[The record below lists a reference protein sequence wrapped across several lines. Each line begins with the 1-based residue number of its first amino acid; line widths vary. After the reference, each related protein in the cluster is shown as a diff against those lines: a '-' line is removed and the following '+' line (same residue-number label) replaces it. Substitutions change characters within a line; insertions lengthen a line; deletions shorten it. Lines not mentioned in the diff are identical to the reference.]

1 MVNYIAILTDL
12 EPDTFEKKR
21 KKGEELEVAGIIEFE
36 KRPTP
41 FDILKICY
49 EEQIQEDWKII
60 YKVKESPD
68 KEIEIIKHVTSFG
81 PLIMSDG
88 LM

>member
-49 EEQIQEDWKII
+49 EEQIEQDWKII
-60 YKVKESPD
+60 YKVKESLG